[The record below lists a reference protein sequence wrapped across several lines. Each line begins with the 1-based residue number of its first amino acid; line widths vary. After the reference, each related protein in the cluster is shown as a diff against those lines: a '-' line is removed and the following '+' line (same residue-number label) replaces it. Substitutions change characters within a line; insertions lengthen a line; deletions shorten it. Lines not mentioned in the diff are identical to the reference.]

1 MIYVLNYFEND
12 IYERCNAGLMNKKTE
27 LVFLSLSLSLS
38 LSFGPYTSYLSFFC
52 LNRAGCVLAC
62 LLCVEEARRVGKQA
76 REDDGSERSAGKI
89 HTRKHRD
96 TDSEKRTQ
104 TQSDTR

>member
-27 LVFLSLSLSLS
+27 LVFLSLFLSLS
-38 LSFGPYTSYLSFFC
+38 LFWTVHELFIVFC
-52 LNRAGCVLAC
+52 LNRAGCVWAC

-89 HTRKHRD
+89 HTRKHRNTD
-96 TDSEKRTQ
+96 TEKRTQ